1 MSSWESVCPFNVS
14 ILRDEPK
21 LPKDKSYITLVTA
34 TGLTVATASPS
45 LEKLYRGRW
54 LAQHGKA
61 AYTTTYPEDH
71 ELVEEWLNKTL
82 A

>member
-1 MSSWESVCPFNVS
+1 MSSGESVCPFNVS

-54 LAQHGKA
+54 LAQHGRGTYA
-61 AYTTTYPEDH
+61 ATCPEDH
-71 ELVEEWLNKTL
+71 EPVQEWLNKTL